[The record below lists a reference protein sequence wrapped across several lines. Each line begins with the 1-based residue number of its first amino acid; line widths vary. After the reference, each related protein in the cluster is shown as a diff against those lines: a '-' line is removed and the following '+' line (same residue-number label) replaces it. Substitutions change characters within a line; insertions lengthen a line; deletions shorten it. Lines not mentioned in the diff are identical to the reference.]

1 MSWSHYYLLMLL
13 PWALYLGG
21 RLGLPDDAATR
32 WLMAGGMLLAS
43 LPVIV
48 LPLGSGI
55 VAAIVSRTIVSAWMF
70 GGRSC
75 LAALVRGALYADQPS
90 AEAKPQASAPE
101 YAQEHEA
108 AS

>member
-1 MSWSHYYLLMLL
+1 MLLL

-43 LPVIV
+43 LPVVV

-55 VAAIVSRTIVSAWMF
+55 VGAIASRTIVSAWMF
-70 GGRSC
+70 GGLLM
-75 LAALVRGALYADQPS
+75 LAALMRGALHANQSSVD
-90 AEAKPQASAPE
+90 AKQHAAAPCGQG
-101 YAQEHEA
+101 AP
-108 AS
+108 